1 MRKIMTNNSRIKF
14 LIITALTI
22 ILILFTIIVFQLV
35 KIFQYNSRLN
45 KLEDEV
51 EKNKNI
57 ITYYERLLDE
67 NSSDNTPD
75 NQ

>member
-1 MRKIMTNNSRIKF
+1 MTNNSRIKF